1 MYKIASVVSFF
12 IESPLH
18 AGSGSDLGIVD
29 LPIQRE
35 RHTSFPKIEGSSVKG
50 ALREAFE
57 QTSKKFKIGN
67 DEFDV
72 KSDQFIN
79 AVFGPEREENTH
91 AGALAI
97 SDARLL
103 LFPVKSMK
111 GVFGWITCPY
121 VLQQF
126 KKDLQLAGIT
136 NVPIPD
142 NSGLIKGT
150 NLSLEDDKTVI
161 LEEYKFEL
169 EPNDDLKSFSEWV
182 VDRMMPKAEDTNE
195 TPQEDETE
203 KKEVIQKTEKKEP
216 HNYWKEKLK
225 KDIVVLSDDE
235 FKDFVNLST
244 EVITRTK
251 IDNKTGTVAQGA
263 LFTEEFLPTDSLL
276 YSLVFSSP
284 LFIKD
289 DEKPEPLK
297 TSDEAKTV
305 MEYFAQGL
313 PEVVQM
319 GGDATIGKGFVSTK
333 VVEGKNAD

>member
-1 MYKIASVVSFF
+1 MYKLARVVSFF
-12 IESPLH
+12 VESPLH

-57 QTSKKFKIGN
+57 QTSKKFKTGN

-72 KSDQFIN
+72 NSDQFIN
-79 AVFGPEREENTH
+79 AVFGPETTDANNTH

-111 GVFGWITCPY
+111 GVFAWITCPY

-126 KKDLQLAGIT
+126 EKDLQLAGIT
-136 NVPIPD
+136 DVKIP
-142 NSGLIKGT
+142 NCSGLIKG
-150 NLSLEDDKTVI
+150 NRISLDDNKTVI

-169 EPNDDLKSFSEWV
+169 EPSDELKEFAEWIA
-182 VDRMMPKAEDTNE
+182 DNMLTKAEDSNE
-195 TPQEDETE
+195 TRQDDETE
-203 KKEVIQKTEKKEP
+203 KKEP
-216 HNYWKEKLK
+216 YNFWKEKLK

-244 EVITRTK
+244 EVVTRTK
-251 IDNKTGTVAQGA
+251 IDNKTGTVSHGA

-284 LFIKD
+284 LFLED
-289 DEKPEPLK
+289 DKKPEPFNNG
-297 TSDEAKTV
+297 DEAKTI
-305 MEYFAQGL
+305 MDYFSQGL
-313 PEVVQM
+313 PEIIQM

-333 VVEGKNAD
+333 VVEGKNDVK